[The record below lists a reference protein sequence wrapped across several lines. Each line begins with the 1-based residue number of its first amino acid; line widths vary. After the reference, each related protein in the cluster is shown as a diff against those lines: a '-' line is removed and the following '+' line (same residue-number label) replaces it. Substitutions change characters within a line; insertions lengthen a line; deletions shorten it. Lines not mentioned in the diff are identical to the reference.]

1 MLKFQH
7 SSCVQHSFLPSSI
20 SNQNKK
26 QWARKYT
33 TYSQSF
39 NQTQFY
45 IKGLYMHIDG
55 TTLSEHAWNLKGT
68 DHNVRNAI
76 NCLFSYCLSTYA
88 DQDRKAKIKTIWNA
102 IASDTFIISHNYSI
116 SHSLTYRKTWGT
128 EPKRL
133 KTLRTAYFL
142 KFDHSSLPISI
153 LKEN

>member
-1 MLKFQH
+1 MARHFQNMPEILRERTTTSEML
-7 SSCVQHSFLPSSI
+7 ST
-20 SNQNKK
+20 
-26 QWARKYT
+26 A
-33 TYSQSF
+33 YS
-39 NQTQFY
+39 
-45 IKGLYMHIDG
+45 
-55 TTLSEHAWNLKGT
+55 
-68 DHNVRNAI
+68 
-76 NCLFSYCLSTYA
+76 SYCLSTYA

-102 IASDTFIISHNYSI
+102 ITSDTFIISHNYSI

>member
-1 MLKFQH
+1 MFSTPSSRAPSQIKIKSNGHANIQH
-7 SSCVQHSFLPSSI
+7 TPKVLTKLSSI
-20 SNQNKK
+20 SKDFICILMARHFQNMPEIL
-26 QWARKYT
+26 RERT
-33 TYSQSF
+33 TTSEMLSTAYS
-39 NQTQFY
+39 
-45 IKGLYMHIDG
+45 
-55 TTLSEHAWNLKGT
+55 
-68 DHNVRNAI
+68 
-76 NCLFSYCLSTYA
+76 SYCLSTHA

-102 IASDTFIISHNYSI
+102 ITSDTFIISHNYSI